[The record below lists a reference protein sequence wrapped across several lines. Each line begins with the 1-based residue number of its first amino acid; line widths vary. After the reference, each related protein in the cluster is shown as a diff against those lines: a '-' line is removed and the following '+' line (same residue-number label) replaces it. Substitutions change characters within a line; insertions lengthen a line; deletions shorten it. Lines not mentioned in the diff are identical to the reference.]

1 MDSVTQYFLVSI
13 QWLKIPMD
21 GLSDSMFFI
30 KSDALEY
37 SAHLLL
43 YLGPETQQGA
53 IKKDQKVSNDIMSH
67 FEEISP

>member
-1 MDSVTQYFLVSI
+1 
-13 QWLKIPMD
+13 
-21 GLSDSMFFI
+21 MFFI